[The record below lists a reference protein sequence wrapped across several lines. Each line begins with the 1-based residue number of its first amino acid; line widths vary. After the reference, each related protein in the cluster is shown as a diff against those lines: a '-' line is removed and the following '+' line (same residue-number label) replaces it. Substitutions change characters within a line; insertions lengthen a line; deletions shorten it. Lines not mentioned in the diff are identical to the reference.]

1 MQATSFG
8 AHLDTKISRRVTH
21 LVVSANRTRTQ
32 KVRQAARYPGIKI
45 VKQQWLTES
54 MSRWEKV
61 DEGPYM
67 VRNFDN
73 SSPSSVHRGSLSL
86 RRFSGV
92 NLGHGL
98 GLAEI
103 KAVQKEVLAKALS
116 KPLSKLERAHQ
127 RRKSGEFGEI
137 DNGMGLTNRQ
147 INVHRDDRPKAGQG
161 NESDFSEISRNTSGD
176 DTTDGE
182 DGMTTDGDADAPSEL
197 EDGKSPIEGLQ
208 NVDWSELDD
217 ELKDFMGESGD
228 DSDEGSVTSRKIP
241 RPHIYIAL
249 QLTHYRLKR
258 HIHRQHILHRPPRK
272 TEARSRQRRTNRR
285 RSRIHPLQKAKNSK
299 ISYYWVEICEDC

>member
-1 MQATSFG
+1 MSFG

-32 KVRQAARYPGIKI
+32 KVRQAARYAGIKI

-67 VRNFDN
+67 VRNFDD
-73 SSPSSVHRGSLSL
+73 SSPSAVPPGSSSL
-86 RRFSGV
+86 RRFSSAG
-92 NLGHGL
+92 LGHGL

-116 KPLSKLERAHQ
+116 KPLTKLERAHQ
-127 RRKSGEFGEI
+127 RRKSGEFDVKGK
-137 DNGMGLTNRQ
+137 GLTNRQ
-147 INVHRDDRPKAGQG
+147 INIHRDDRPMAGVG

-176 DTTDGE
+176 DTTDAE
-182 DGMTTDGDADAPSEL
+182 DDMTTDGDADAPSEL

-228 DSDEGSVTSRKIP
+228 DSDEGSVTSRKYTI
-241 RPHIYIAL
+241 IKSL
-249 QLTHYRLKR
+249 
-258 HIHRQHILHRPPRK
+258 
-272 TEARSRQRRTNRR
+272 
-285 RSRIHPLQKAKNSK
+285 
-299 ISYYWVEICEDC
+299 